1 MKLRNLLLLA
11 LLAAMWGPSFLFIK
25 VAVADIPPLTL
36 VLGRVGIAAALL
48 YLLLLW
54 RRESLPRRWITW
66 KHIAVMALIH
76 NTIPF
81 VLFSWGEQY
90 IDSALAAILN
100 GTTPIF
106 TILLA
111 HYFTVDDH
119 LTPTKVGGTLLGL
132 VGLAFLIGPALLDG
146 VQVTTWGLLALT
158 AASIFYAVAIIYSRN
173 HLRGLPPLV
182 APTGQ
187 LLLATLYILP
197 VALLVDRPFSLP
209 QPSLAAAA
217 SLLALAVLG
226 TAVAFVVYYRLVE
239 TADPSTV
246 SMVTYII
253 PVIGVVLGVLI
264 LNEKLLWST
273 YAGFAFIL
281 VGVMSVNGLFKRRN
295 KVLVARPCTSD

>member
-264 LNEKLLWST
+264 LNERLLWST